1 MEKFMTMEFLPE
13 LFVGSAGDIAAQIL
27 VYWGQFK
34 MSVVVPFVFIFMYI
48 NLAMSIMMLIEKV
61 YMAAVVS
68 INKLIGGKPEKRYKC
83 DPFEEDVELGSSVYP
98 MVVIQVPMF
107 NELEVYQLSIG
118 AACRLSW
125 PSDRIVIQ
133 VLDDS
138 TDPVIKDL
146 VLKECQSWQ
155 SKGVNVRYQVRDNRK
170 GYKAGALKEG
180 LKHPYAKECEYV
192 VIFDADFQPE
202 PDFLTRTIPFLH
214 HNPQL
219 GLVQARWKFVNSN
232 DCLMTRMQEMTLDY
246 HFKVE
251 QESGST
257 SWAFFGFNG
266 TAGVWRMA
274 ALDEAGGWQDRTTVE
289 DMDLA
294 VRASLK
300 GWKFLYVGALMVKN
314 ELPSVFKAYRF
325 QQHRWS
331 CGPANLFRK
340 MFYEIMKNK
349 RVTFWKKVYLLY
361 SFFFVRKIVAHV
373 VTFTLYCVVI
383 PLTVLIPEVR
393 IPRWGVVY
401 IPTVITLL
409 NAVGTPR
416 SFYLVV
422 NWVLFENV
430 MSLHRT
436 RATLIGLF
444 ETQRSNEWVVTG
456 KVGDASKAKTG
467 TQQTQS
473 RFKIGERIYKLE
485 LCLGIAL
492 FGCACYDLA
501 YGDIHYYVFL
511 YLQSITFMTVG
522 FGYVGIHVPNS

>member
-1 MEKFMTMEFLPE
+1 
-13 LFVGSAGDIAAQIL
+13 
-27 VYWGQFK
+27 
-34 MSVVVPFVFIFMYI
+34 
-48 NLAMSIMMLIEKV
+48 
-61 YMAAVVS
+61 
-68 INKLIGGKPEKRYKC
+68 
-83 DPFEEDVELGSSVYP
+83 
-98 MVVIQVPMF
+98 
-107 NELEVYQLSIG
+107 
-118 AACRLSW
+118 
-125 PSDRIVIQ
+125 
-133 VLDDS
+133 
-138 TDPVIKDL
+138 
-146 VLKECQSWQ
+146 
-155 SKGVNVRYQVRDNRK
+155 
-170 GYKAGALKEG
+170 
-180 LKHPYAKECEYV
+180 
-192 VIFDADFQPE
+192 
-202 PDFLTRTIPFLH
+202 
-214 HNPQL
+214 
-219 GLVQARWKFVNSN
+219 
-232 DCLMTRMQEMTLDY
+232 MTRMQEMTLDY

-257 SWAFFGFNG
+257 SWAFFGFNDNDRW
-266 TAGVWRMA
+266 TAEVWRMA

-349 RVTFWKKVYLLY
+349 KVTFWKKVYLLY

-393 IPRWGVVY
+393 IPRWGTVY

-409 NAVGTPR
+409 NAAGTPR

-492 FGCACYDLA
+492 FGCACYDFA

-522 FGYVGIHVPNS
+522 FGYVGIHVPNSSMFESTIRYFNFHTCMHACNSLLYISKKNKNYRANKKRTS

>member
-180 LKHPYAKECEYV
+180 LKRPYADCEYV

-202 PDFLTRTIPFLH
+202 LDFLTRTIPFLH

-219 GLVQARWKFVNSN
+219 GLVQARWKF
-232 DCLMTRMQEMTLDY
+232 
-246 HFKVE
+246 
-251 QESGST
+251 G
-257 SWAFFGFNG
+257 
-266 TAGVWRMA
+266 
-274 ALDEAGGWQDRTTVE
+274 
-289 DMDLA
+289 
-294 VRASLK
+294 
-300 GWKFLYVGALMVKN
+300 
-314 ELPSVFKAYRF
+314 
-325 QQHRWS
+325 
-331 CGPANLFRK
+331 
-340 MFYEIMKNK
+340 
-349 RVTFWKKVYLLY
+349 
-361 SFFFVRKIVAHV
+361 KI
-373 VTFTLYCVVI
+373 T
-383 PLTVLIPEVR
+383 PL
-393 IPRWGVVY
+393 
-401 IPTVITLL
+401 
-409 NAVGTPR
+409 
-416 SFYLVV
+416 
-422 NWVLFENV
+422 
-430 MSLHRT
+430 
-436 RATLIGLF
+436 
-444 ETQRSNEWVVTG
+444 
-456 KVGDASKAKTG
+456 
-467 TQQTQS
+467 
-473 RFKIGERIYKLE
+473 
-485 LCLGIAL
+485 
-492 FGCACYDLA
+492 
-501 YGDIHYYVFL
+501 
-511 YLQSITFMTVG
+511 
-522 FGYVGIHVPNS
+522 